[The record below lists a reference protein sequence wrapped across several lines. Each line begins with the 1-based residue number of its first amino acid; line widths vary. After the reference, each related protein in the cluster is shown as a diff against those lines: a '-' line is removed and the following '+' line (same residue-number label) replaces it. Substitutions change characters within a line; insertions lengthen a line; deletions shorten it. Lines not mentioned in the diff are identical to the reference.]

1 MPIRTDRPM
10 GANPSANGVTFRVW
24 APHAQSVAVAG
35 DFNSRSTT
43 ANPLALEGSNGVW
56 SGEVVGATVGQHYKY
71 YLLVNGTGLWRNYPY
86 AREIDSTHTPPDSVI
101 HPFDY
106 TWADGQFQM
115 PSWNELVIYEIHI
128 GTFAAA
134 GPPVGRF
141 ADAKARLPYL
151 RDLGVNAIEVMAA
164 GEFTTDTSWGY
175 NPAYIYAIEQ
185 SFGGINAFK
194 DFVEAA
200 HQHGIAVIFD
210 VVYNHLGPELGEDG
224 LWQFDGWSQDGYG
237 GIYLYNDGRAWTP
250 WGDKNRPDYR
260 ADYGGEVRW
269 YLQENVLIW
278 LDHRHVDG
286 LRWDA
291 TAYIRKVHGDSDP
304 ADDIPEGWSLMQW
317 INNEIDAHTP
327 WKISIAEDLK
337 DNEWITKDT
346 SAGGAG
352 FDA

>member
-10 GANPSANGVTFRVW
+10 GANPSANGVTLRVW

-141 ADAKARLPYL
+141 A
-151 RDLGVNAIEVMAA
+151 
-164 GEFTTDTSWGY
+164 
-175 NPAYIYAIEQ
+175 
-185 SFGGINAFK
+185 
-194 DFVEAA
+194 
-200 HQHGIAVIFD
+200 
-210 VVYNHLGPELGEDG
+210 
-224 LWQFDGWSQDGYG
+224 
-237 GIYLYNDGRAWTP
+237 
-250 WGDKNRPDYR
+250 
-260 ADYGGEVRW
+260 
-269 YLQENVLIW
+269 
-278 LDHRHVDG
+278 
-286 LRWDA
+286 
-291 TAYIRKVHGDSDP
+291 
-304 ADDIPEGWSLMQW
+304 
-317 INNEIDAHTP
+317 
-327 WKISIAEDLK
+327 
-337 DNEWITKDT
+337 
-346 SAGGAG
+346 
-352 FDA
+352 